1 MKRTIVITTAIM
13 LLAIAAVSAA
23 AQTTPRPTTTAS
35 PKPAAPQPATPQA
48 AAAQP
53 ARNINA
59 PVPDSKI
66 AVIDTGRFRDEKTG
80 ITRYVKAVKVVQG
93 EFQARNT
100 ELLSLENR
108 MKAISDEITKLSGN
122 TVVGPQTI
130 QSKQDEGERLQREY
144 KYKKELLDADAD
156 KRYNE
161 LVGPISN
168 DIGNALVEYASQH
181 GLTMILDISKILP
194 AVLAVSPATDVTQ
207 AFIAD
212 YNSKHP

>member
-1 MKRTIVITTAIM
+1 MKRTTVVITTALM
-13 LLAIAAVSAA
+13 FLAIAAISAA
-23 AQTTPRPTTTAS
+23 AQTTPRPTATAS
-35 PKPAAPQPATPQA
+35 PKPAAPQPAAPQA
-48 AAAQP
+48 V
-53 ARNINA
+53 RNANA

-80 ITRYVKAVKVVQG
+80 ITRYIKAVNVVQG
-93 EFQARNT
+93 EFRARNA

-122 TVVGPQTI
+122 TVVAPQTI

-161 LVGPISN
+161 IVGPISN

-181 GLTMILDISKILP
+181 GLTMILDISKLLP

>member
-1 MKRTIVITTAIM
+1 MKRTTVVITTALM
-13 LLAIAAVSAA
+13 FLAIAAVSAA

-35 PKPAAPQPATPQA
+35 PKPAAPQPAAPQA
-48 AAAQP
+48 V
-53 ARNINA
+53 RNANA

-80 ITRYVKAVKVVQG
+80 ITRYVNAVNVVQG
-93 EFQARNT
+93 EFRARNA

-108 MKAISDEITKLSGN
+108 MKAISDEITKLSG
-122 TVVGPQTI
+122 TPVVAPQTI

-161 LVGPISN
+161 IVGPISN
-168 DIGNALVEYASQH
+168 DIGNALVEYANQH
-181 GLTMILDISKILP
+181 GLTMILDISKLLP